1 MVTSFEKSTKTNP
14 FNGRPRSGKI
24 VPEYIPSSDDWGV
37 VEGGVTAPKQP
48 TTVLET
54 ADWLIKSLGIS
65 PVPNC
70 PAKAVE
76 FGKAKRAKS
85 PMHVAKNDKVYS
97 DPWQDYQDCIPPL
110 VIRND
115 WWDKSKNKNAHH
127 NGIGAIANST
137 RNSKRHFIRMI
148 DTDAKDY
155 ADGDYELKVLAE
167 GEALKKGDKDIEDCN
182 FTQEERDQL
191 YAILSQRC
199 KVAVD
204 QWEEDYPILK
214 LCPCAKTPNGGY
226 RHFVALENEDPL
238 FKNLS
243 TFNHKPG
250 QDKKHGEIVQ
260 HSLLPPSRLADGNS
274 YYWERWFDYPPVIDN
289 YESIGLYPTL
299 KASDKIST
307 TTPAITSAAATQ
319 SIKTETEVK
328 ENKTEFDQLIKDINA
343 NLELEEAF
351 NWEGHNFIE
360 EKGNNG
366 RKLKGNCPWHES
378 SSGTAFYCERS
389 SDGNLVFNCPTC
401 GGGNVFRYRHSL
413 NSNSLLP
420 KPRGKAFTGI
430 LRELAGEAG
439 LDCGFL
445 DKPKK
450 VKKRPPL
457 SPDIDGDGTIHC
469 KNTAEQA
476 INELILNK
484 EKYTVINDAF
494 YKYEDGYWQNKE
506 DTAIQHLIAESL
518 KLCYKW
524 VPDGDDFKKS
534 FYFYTDSKLKS
545 SFNICRRSLY
555 RQQDE
560 SNRFYRCFNN
570 CVVDLRTGEI
580 LEHNKKYLL
589 TSKINANYTPGS
601 DCPETFK
608 KFIISSFGEEY
619 LTIIRAII
627 SLYLDPSGM
636 YGYFLYLKG
645 DSGSGKG
652 TLMRFL
658 ASLFSKVSANS
669 SFSDVAT
676 PERRH
681 QRLTGS
687 EFCYFPDMSGGYHS
701 GLEAFYEL
709 IDNGLLDG
717 RALYSSTAYSTRW
730 NCRFAIGSVDWIR
743 VENSQGGWQ
752 RRALVIPCKPAN
764 PDFRDEKLG
773 EKLENCKN
781 EVISW
786 CMALDRGLRDKQI
799 KQYMLYDESL
809 KILQREQETTA
820 DPISA
825 FIDMCLRPFE
835 GEQRGSQGTG
845 VISPNLMYQYY
856 KAFCN
861 QFGYKSERINSF
873 KNKIKDRLYQFY
885 QQGKQVTKGNKRV
898 REESC
903 FVRIVPYKIRR
914 NDDLSYATFT
924 AFTDIRDG
932 STQYRCNS
940 EHCNEGGLELFEA
953 FSKHQA
959 NNNQE
964 LIKNTSA
971 QDTQDKNN
979 PTHFYPVQSG
989 TIATVEFKGT
999 AQDTQDTQHK
1009 SLVSNQKLKIDQE
1022 LTGIKNNSSLERK
1035 FSPEYP
1041 EYPVQST
1048 SNNGGVRVSD
1058 CTGYNFKEEIYP
1070 EYPVQLGELGDRT
1083 IEDLTSQIKVV
1094 DPREQKQQEFT
1105 QEQLAEEQI
1114 IENIKS
1120 QILGFKSSK
1129 DHLDLKRNLEFN
1141 DGKVLRAIRA
1151 WLIKGVKKDD
1161 GTKDSILPREF
1172 VDIWL
1177 G

>member
-1 MVTSFEKSTKTNP
+1 MVASFEKSTKSNP
-14 FNGRPRSGKI
+14 FNGRPRSGKTI
-24 VPEYIPSSDDWGV
+24 RETVYIPNPDDWGV
-37 VEGGVTAPKQP
+37 VESGAGVTAPKQP

-54 ADWLIKSLGIS
+54 ADWLTNILGIS
-65 PVPNC
+65 PLPNC
-70 PAKAVE
+70 PQHAEK
-76 FGKAKRAKS
+76 FGISPKS
-85 PMHVAKNDKVYS
+85 PCSMGWDDDVRTEQWKI
-97 DPWQDYQDCIPPL
+97 WQNTRPPL
-110 VIRND
+110 IRQAK
-115 WWDKSKNKNAHH
+115 WWDKAKNKNADK
-127 NGIGAIANST
+127 NGIGAIAGLNH
-137 RNSKRHFIRMI
+137 KGHYIEFIDI
-148 DTDAKDY
+148 DAKHFDSQ
-155 ADGDYELKVLAE
+155 DECDR
-167 GEALKKGDKDIEDCN
+167 II
-182 FTQEERDQL
+182 QE
-191 YAILSQRC
+191 
-199 KVAVD
+199 
-204 QWEEDYPILK
+204 WENKFLILK
-214 LCPCAKTPNGGY
+214 ECLRYRTPGGGY
-226 RHFVALENEDPL
+226 RYIIALSKKDEI
-238 FKNLS
+238 FACVGA
-243 TFNHKPG
+243 FNFEPD
-250 QDKKHGEIVQ
+250 QEELIGEILHNNGG
-260 HSLLPPSRLADGNS
+260 HSLFPPSIRADGKA
-274 YYWERWFDYPPVIDN
+274 YYWDRWFEYPPVIDS
-289 YESIGLYPTL
+289 YESIGLFPKL
-299 KASDKIST
+299 KAKDKPRST
-307 TTPAITSAAATQ
+307 PNTTPNTDIQ
-319 SIKTETEVK
+319 SSVKEVKNKEVK

-420 KPRGKAFTGI
+420 KPRGKAFTGV

-764 PDFRDEKLG
+764 PDFRDERLG

-953 FSKHQA
+953 FGKHQA